1 MDIIFGNLNVEQ
13 FEAIARERENEGKP
27 AYKRRFM
34 LDECGNI
41 LNNSAQVC
49 VVITYEDVRGDEY
62 EVTMLLPDDAN
73 IDEAVSMYVQGM
85 PYVVWHSWR
94 IADEN
99 DFAGGETRVLTS
111 GASAANLGC
120 DFDGDVVSVMS
131 IPVGADLQVSN
142 NEVRG

>member
-1 MDIIFGNLNVEQ
+1 MDTIFGNLDLAQLE
-13 FEAIARERENEGKP
+13 EGKP

-34 LDECGNI
+34 LDECRDI
-41 LNNSAQVC
+41 LNNPAHVC

-62 EVTMLLPDDAN
+62 EVTMSLPDDAN
-73 IDEAVSMYVQGM
+73 IIDEAVSMYVQSM
-85 PYVVWHSWR
+85 PYAVWHSWR

-99 DFAGGETRVLTS
+99 DFVSGETCVLTS

-131 IPVGADLQVSN
+131 MPAGVDSQALN
-142 NEVRG
+142 NVARG